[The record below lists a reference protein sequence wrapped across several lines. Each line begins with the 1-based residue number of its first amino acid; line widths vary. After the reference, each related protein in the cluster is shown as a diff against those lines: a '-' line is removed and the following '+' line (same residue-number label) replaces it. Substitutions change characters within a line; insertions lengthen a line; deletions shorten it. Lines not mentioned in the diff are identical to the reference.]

1 MVSVKEVEKLNEKI
15 EAINLERTKAKAR
28 QEVLQKKLDEELLEY
43 KEKFGV
49 DLSGADLKSIKAK
62 IDAEVK
68 KVTAVVEE
76 EYNLK
81 VQVVKAIENGD
92 YEEANRLMG
101 IEEVEEDVEEPMVEE
116 TVEESTSEVEEAEE
130 EAEEGSETLENLD
143 EDDEDDDFG
152 FNDFS
157 LDDSEEIAST
167 EEDVEETEEVEESE
181 EDEDDEIVIPNAGA
195 QSFLNAV
202 QNQEKPKG
210 TMSVDEAFSGLDAS
224 MLEVED
230 EEEEDDDFGFGDVLA
245 GSKFE

>member
-81 VQVVKAIENGD
+81 VQVVKAIESGD

-101 IEEVEEDVEEPMVEE
+101 IEEVEEDIKEPVVEEG
-116 TVEESTSEVEEAEE
+116 TSEVEEVEE
-130 EAEEGSETLENLD
+130 EVEESSEALENL
-143 EDDEDDDFG
+143 DEDDDFG

-157 LDDSEEIAST
+157 LDDSEELAST
-167 EEDVEETEEVEESE
+167 EEEDVEETEEVEESE
-181 EDEDDEIVIPNAGA
+181 EDEDEDDEIVIPNAGA